1 MKELLYRFAESISPG
16 DIGYDGPTSASSAVG
31 GILSAVYFWAAV
43 VAVGFIIYGGFQYV
57 LSSGDPGKVR
67 KAKDTLLYSVIGLV
81 VVLIAFV
88 ITNFVIDGLG

>member
-1 MKELLYRFAESISPG
+1 MKALLYHLAATLTPD
-16 DIGYDGPTSASSAVG
+16 DIGYNGPTSASSAVG
-31 GILSAVYFWAAV
+31 GILGAVYFWAGV

-57 LSSGDPGKVR
+57 LSSGEPGKVR

-88 ITNFVIDGLG
+88 ITKFVIDGVG